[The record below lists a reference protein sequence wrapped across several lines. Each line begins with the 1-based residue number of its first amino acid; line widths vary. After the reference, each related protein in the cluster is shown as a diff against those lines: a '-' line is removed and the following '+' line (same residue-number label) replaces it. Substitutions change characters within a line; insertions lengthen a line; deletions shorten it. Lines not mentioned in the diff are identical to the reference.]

1 MNENLYFVLKMA
13 AMAGELFFSAFI
25 FTWSLPFRKKAWIFE
40 IGITALLALLCY
52 AAYAWANN
60 MPSFGKETIRAIF
73 GFAMGAIVVFGVI
86 FQKNARVTPTFFF
99 INLGFAAAYFSDR
112 IGALVE
118 TTLLATG
125 AFAPYSSWLLLFY
138 LLPAILFF
146 FGVFF
151 LFRNNFSP
159 IRGEIYSTPFFIYLP
174 FFTLLVSMSLFYLG
188 GMIQNVHEI
197 FDLILITAEALYALI
212 DLLLL
217 YGLMRQRQ
225 NDFSLYIL
233 KQLWEK
239 DRKNYELQKETVDM
253 INVKCHDMRHQIRAL
268 QAKNGS
274 LDPKMI
280 ESITKSINVYESV
293 VKTGNEVLDVI
304 LSDYSLRCQ
313 KNEVQLTYMVDGAL
327 LNSLQEMDIYSLFG
341 NLLEN
346 ALEHEQKV
354 SPSEN
359 RFVFLSVKL
368 DQGTVLI
375 HEENYFQGEVRL
387 KDGIVE
393 TSKPDKS
400 LHGYG
405 MLSMRQ
411 LAEKYGGSM
420 HVYGDCDMFQVDIR
434 LPQMKGDTK

>member
-13 AMAGELFFSAFI
+13 AMAGELFFSAFL
-25 FTWSLPFRKKAWIFE
+25 FTRSLPFRKKAWIFDV
-40 IGITALLALLCY
+40 GIAALLALLCY
-52 AAYAWANN
+52 AAYAWAKKV
-60 MPSFGKETIRAIF
+60 PSFNKETIRALF
-73 GFAMGAIVVFGVI
+73 GFAMGTIVVFGIV
-86 FQKNARVTPTFFF
+86 FQKNERVAPTFFF

-112 IGALVE
+112 IGALLE

-125 AFAPYSSWLLLFY
+125 AFAAYSPWLLLFY
-138 LLPAILFF
+138 LLPTVLFF

-159 IRGEIYSTPFFIYLP
+159 IRADIYTAPFFIYLP
-174 FFTLLVSMSLFYLG
+174 FFTLLVSMVLFYLG
-188 GMIQNVHEI
+188 GMIQNVHQI
-197 FDLILITAEALYALI
+197 FDLILITSEALYGLI

-217 YGLMRQRQ
+217 YALMRQRQ

-239 DRKNYELQKETVDM
+239 DRKNYELQKETVAM

-268 QAKNGS
+268 EAKNGT

-280 ESITKSINVYESV
+280 ESVTKSINVYESV

-313 KNEVQLTYMVDGAL
+313 KNQVQLTYMVDGAL

-346 ALEHEQKV
+346 ALEYEQKV

-375 HEENYFQGEVRL
+375 HEENYFQGEVHL

-393 TSKPDKS
+393 TSKPDKT

-420 HVYGDCDMFQVDIR
+420 RVYGDCDMFQVDIR
-434 LPQMKGDTK
+434 LPQQKEEAK

>member
-13 AMAGELFFSAFI
+13 AMAGELFFSAFL
-25 FTWSLPFRKKAWIFE
+25 FTRSLPFRKKAWIFDV
-40 IGITALLALLCY
+40 GIAALLALLCY
-52 AAYAWANN
+52 AAYAWAKKV
-60 MPSFGKETIRAIF
+60 PSFNKETIRALF
-73 GFAMGAIVVFGVI
+73 GFAMGTIVVFGIV
-86 FQKNARVTPTFFF
+86 FQKNERVAPTFFF

-112 IGALVE
+112 IGALLE

-125 AFAPYSSWLLLFY
+125 AFAAYSPWFLLFY
-138 LLPAILFF
+138 LLPTVLFF

-159 IRGEIYSTPFFIYLP
+159 IRADIYTAPFFIYLP
-174 FFTLLVSMSLFYLG
+174 FFTLLVSMVLFYLG
-188 GMIQNVHEI
+188 GMIQNVHQI
-197 FDLILITAEALYALI
+197 FDLILITSEALYGLI

-217 YGLMRQRQ
+217 YALMRQRQ

-239 DRKNYELQKETVDM
+239 DRKNYELQKETVAM

-268 QAKNGS
+268 EAKNGT

-280 ESITKSINVYESV
+280 ESVTKSINVYESV

-313 KNEVQLTYMVDGAL
+313 KNQVQLTYMVDGAL

-346 ALEHEQKV
+346 ALEYEQKV

-375 HEENYFQGEVRL
+375 HEENYFQGEVHL

-393 TSKPDKS
+393 TSKPDKT

-420 HVYGDCDMFQVDIR
+420 RVYGDCDMFQVDIR
-434 LPQMKGDTK
+434 LPQQKEEAK